1 MASEAQRFVPRIHED
16 SMRVGRYRWTITE
29 DFQIHLYSP
38 RSYATRREAREDA
51 NKIIRD
57 LNQWANRAVAIATRE
72 LSDYEPMPEKQGKD
86 PNDVARRKLG
96 GRRGGKAP
104 ATAMTFEVK
113 VAHNSAAELSI
124 FGRTVPAPDAVRRGA
139 RQRVAAG
146 TTIRRLQHT

>member
-1 MASEAQRFVPRIHED
+1 MASEAQRFVSRIHED

-38 RSYATRREAREDA
+38 QSYATRREAREDA
-51 NKIIRD
+51 NKVIRD
-57 LNQWANRAVAIATRE
+57 LNQWANQAVDICARE
-72 LSDYEPMPEKQGKD
+72 LSDCEPMPEEQGKD
-86 PNDVARRKLG
+86 PHDVARRKLG

-104 ATAMTFEVK
+104 ATAMTLELKLV
-113 VAHNSAAELSI
+113 HNSAAELSI

-139 RQRVAAG
+139 SQRVAGG

>member
-1 MASEAQRFVPRIHED
+1 MASEAQRFVFRIHAD

-38 RSYATRREAREDA
+38 RSYATRHEAREDA
-51 NKIIRD
+51 NKVIRD
-57 LNQWANRAVAIATRE
+57 LNQWANRAVDIVTRE
-72 LSDYEPMPEKQGKD
+72 LSDCEPMPEEQGKD
-86 PNDVARRKLG
+86 PHDVARRKLG

-104 ATAMTFEVK
+104 ATAMTLELK
-113 VAHNSAAELSI
+113 LAHNLAAELSI

-139 RQRVAAG
+139 RQRVAGG